1 MRRFFTL
8 FIAICISL
16 NINAQITKQQAT
28 SLVMNTIVGNKID
41 SVNVFVQPTILSSDY
56 YVVSS
61 IDSTILY
68 QHVPQWIH
76 GEYTT
81 ANNSTALKSLF
92 ALEENLNDDNSSLRN
107 YYLTNE
113 TVEGELPTITN
124 LEISNV
130 STLFSNYTFLTWNTP
145 ESIVLDEHL
154 LSWSNGYCINALSIG
169 IQQER
174 DMAHRFTQD
183 DIKDYDGWRIK
194 KVGFVFLSENNEHI
208 LKIWNKSNDEF
219 NLIYEELLDNDSLI
233 VSTYENGVW
242 DYIDIKEDI
251 YLDSEKE
258 LWVGFASNG
267 TDYYIFPVDESDEGD
282 EDNWIKLGEEAWDN
296 YFASHF
302 GNLSIQTIIEN
313 SDGKTTSLDSDKT
326 LTGYRVYANGELI
339 KEIESQCITY
349 YLDFKSN
356 TDIKYCVTA
365 VYGDSESEPLC
376 VGFVS
381 EEEIYTE
388 ESSLDIHP
396 NPTNGKVM
404 IENVEIDF
412 VDLYNI
418 HGQYIRT
425 YNTNEIDLEDLPSGM
440 YLLIVKDKAGNIY
453 ADKVIRFGL

>member
-92 ALEENLNDDNSSLRN
+92 ALEENLNEDNSSLRN

-113 TVEGELPTITN
+113 TVEDELPTITN

-251 YLDSEKE
+251 YVDSEKE
-258 LWVGFASNG
+258 
-267 TDYYIFPVDESDEGD
+267 
-282 EDNWIKLGEEAWDN
+282 
-296 YFASHF
+296 
-302 GNLSIQTIIEN
+302 
-313 SDGKTTSLDSDKT
+313 
-326 LTGYRVYANGELI
+326 
-339 KEIESQCITY
+339 
-349 YLDFKSN
+349 
-356 TDIKYCVTA
+356 
-365 VYGDSESEPLC
+365 LC